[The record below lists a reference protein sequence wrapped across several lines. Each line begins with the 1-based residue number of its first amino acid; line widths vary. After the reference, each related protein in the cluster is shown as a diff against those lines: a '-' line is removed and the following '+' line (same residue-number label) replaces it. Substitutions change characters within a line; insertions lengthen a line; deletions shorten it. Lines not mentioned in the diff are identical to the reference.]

1 MKVLLSETQ
10 LKTLIKE
17 DLGVSRASLAYS
29 NLIYQ
34 KLEPIVTE
42 FLETKVLV
50 NEKIIMDLSEISKI
64 YQSSMD
70 DYIELPVERL
80 EISFKCGKMKKQI
93 HNVKFNSGGAFLFIG
108 PKSPNSSYLTEP
120 SLELPKYVLE
130 EVTQTV
136 VAKFEIFL
144 SISSKFEE
152 TDREGALYDLRD
164 TIVHE
169 CNHLY
174 ESYKRAEAGVKQANI
189 SLSWVGGKNYNINR
203 EIFKVYQE
211 FLDLIYY
218 SEPYEINAKSQEA
231 VSQTSIMTPEEFQKT
246 KFWQIA
252 TVMKNFKADEFFDK
266 LVNKIQ
272 EVNPQKTVSILNNLY
287 KWFMTDYYKWM
298 KVHGDQPAKYIEKS
312 KHLYD
317 LVKSFEKRINKAGDK
332 LQKNYG
338 RLFTLELEK

>member
-1 MKVLLSETQ
+1 MKVLLSENQ

-42 FLETKVLV
+42 FLETKVPV
-50 NEKIIMDLSEISKI
+50 NQKIIMNLSDISRI

-70 DYIELPVERL
+70 DYIELPVESI
-80 EISFKCGKMKKQI
+80 EIKFQCGKMRKPI
-93 HNVKFNSGGAFLFIG
+93 PNVTFNSGGAFIFIG
-108 PKSPNSSYLTEP
+108 PPSPNSSFLSEP
-120 SLELPKYVLE
+120 PLELPKYVLE
-130 EVTQTV
+130 EITQTV

-144 SISSKFEE
+144 TISSKF
-152 TDREGALYDLRD
+152 DISDKDKVLYDLRD

-203 EIFKVYQE
+203 EIFKVYQN

-246 KFWQIA
+246 TLWKIA
-252 TVMKNFKADEFFDK
+252 TVMKNFKAEEFFDK
-266 LVNKIQ
+266 LLNKIQ
-272 EVNPQKTVSILNNLY
+272 EVNPQRTVSILNNLY

-298 KVHGDQPAKYIEKS
+298 KIHGDEPAKYIEKT
-312 KHLYD
+312 KHLMD
-317 LVKSFEKRINKAGDK
+317 LIKVFEKRINKAGDR
-332 LQKNYG
+332 LQKNYS

>member
-1 MKVLLSETQ
+1 MKVLLSEKQ

-17 DLGVSRASLAYS
+17 DLGVSRASLSYS

-34 KLEPIVTE
+34 ELEPIVIQ
-42 FLETKVLV
+42 FLETKVPV
-50 NEKIIMDLSEISKI
+50 NEKITIDLSEISRI

-70 DYIELPVERL
+70 DYIELPVESI
-80 EISFKCGKMKKQI
+80 EIKFECRKMKKQI
-93 HNVKFNSGGAFLFIG
+93 PNLTFNSGGAFLFIG
-108 PKSPNSSYLTEP
+108 PQSPNSSYLSEP

-130 EVTQTV
+130 EITQTV

-144 SISSKFEE
+144 TVSSKF
-152 TDREGALYDLRD
+152 DISDKDKVLYDLRD

-174 ESYKRAEAGVKQANI
+174 ESFKRAESGVKQANI

-203 EIFKVYQE
+203 EIFKVYQN

-246 KFWQIA
+246 KLWQIA
-252 TVMKNFKADEFFDK
+252 TAMKNFKADEYFDR
-266 LVNKIQ
+266 LVNKIE
-272 EVNPQKTVSILNNLY
+272 EVNPNKTVSILNNLY

-298 KVHGDQPAKYIEKS
+298 KIHGDQPSRQIEKT

-317 LVKSFEKRINKAGDK
+317 LIKSFEKRINNAGDR
-332 LQKNYG
+332 LRKNYS

>member
-34 KLEPIVTE
+34 KLEPIVIQ
-42 FLETKVLV
+42 FLETKVPV
-50 NEKIIMDLSEISKI
+50 SEKITIDLSEISRI

-70 DYIELPVERL
+70 DYIELPVETI
-80 EISFKCGKMKKQI
+80 EIKLQCGKMKKPI
-93 HNVKFNSGGAFLFIG
+93 PNLTFNSGGAFLFIG
-108 PKSPNSSYLTEP
+108 PQSQNSSYLTEP

-130 EVTQTV
+130 EITQTV
-136 VAKFEIFL
+136 VARFEIFL
-144 SISSKFEE
+144 TVSSKF
-152 TDREGALYDLRD
+152 DISDKDKVLYDLRD

-203 EIFKVYQE
+203 EIFKVYQN

-246 KFWQIA
+246 TLWKIA
-252 TVMKNFKADEFFDK
+252 TTMKNFKADEYFDK
-266 LVNKIQ
+266 LVSKIE
-272 EVNPQKTVSILNNLY
+272 EVNPNKTVSILNNLY

-298 KVHGDQPAKYIEKS
+298 KIHGDQPSRYIEKT

-317 LVKSFEKRINKAGDK
+317 LIKSFEKRINKAGDK
-332 LQKNYG
+332 LRKNYG

>member
-1 MKVLLSETQ
+1 MKVLLSENQ

-34 KLEPIVTE
+34 KLEPIVNE
-42 FLETKVLV
+42 FLETKVPV
-50 NEKIIMDLSEISKI
+50 NQKIIMNLSDISRI

-70 DYIELPVERL
+70 DYIELPVETIEVTL
-80 EISFKCGKMKKQI
+80 QCGKMKKT
-93 HNVKFNSGGAFLFIG
+93 VPGVTFNSGGAFLFIG
-108 PKSPNSSYLTEP
+108 EKSPNASYLTEP
-120 SLELPKYVLE
+120 SLELPRYVLE
-130 EVTQTV
+130 EVTQTI
-136 VAKFEIFL
+136 VAKFEIFIT
-144 SISSKFEE
+144 ISSKFE
-152 TDREGALYDLRD
+152 DSDKDKALYDLRD
-164 TIVHE
+164 TIFHE

-231 VSQTSIMTPEEFQKT
+231 VSQTSLMTPQEFQKT

-252 TVMKNFKADEFFDK
+252 TVMKNFKADEYFDK

-272 EVNPQKTVSILNNLY
+272 DVNPQKTVSILNNLY

-298 KVHGDQPAKYIEKS
+298 KIHGDQPAKYIEKTNQ
-312 KHLYD
+312 LYD
-317 LVKSFEKRINKAGDK
+317 LIKAFEKRINKAGDK
-332 LQKNYG
+332 LQRNYS